1 MQMSEPW
8 LNGQFLIAMPG
19 MQDRRFERSVIYMCA
34 HSNDGA
40 MGIMLNRKQ
49 DLIFPDLLVQLGLIQ
64 PDDAILL
71 PERARSMAVRN
82 GGPVERSRGFVLH
95 SGDYN
100 ADSSLHVAPGIS
112 LTATV
117 DVLRAISKGAG
128 PSQAVM
134 ALGYAG
140 WAPGQLEAEI
150 SANGWLTCEAAS
162 DLVFEEDVDQLY
174 ARAMGSLG
182 IDPRMLSGD
191 AGHA

>member
-1 MQMSEPW
+1 MSEPW
-8 LNGQFLIAMPG
+8 LDGHFLIAMPG
-19 MQDRRFERSVIYMCA
+19 MEDSRFERSVIYMCA
-34 HSNDGA
+34 HSQEGA

-49 DLIFPDLLVQLGLIQ
+49 DLVFPDLLVQLGLIE
-64 PDDAILL
+64 AEETIRL
-71 PERARSMAVRN
+71 PERARAMSVRN

-117 DVLRAISKGAG
+117 DVLRAISRGAG
-128 PSQAVM
+128 PRHAVM

-150 SANGWLTCEAAS
+150 SANGWLTSQAS
-162 DLVFEEDVDQLY
+162 ADLIFEEDVDQLY
-174 ARAMGSLG
+174 VRALLRLG
-182 IDPRMLSGD
+182 IDPAMLSGE

>member
-1 MQMSEPW
+1 MSDLW
-8 LNGQFLIAMPG
+8 LDGQFLIAMPG
-19 MQDRRFERSVIYMCA
+19 MEDSRFERSVIYMCA
-34 HSNDGA
+34 HSQEGA

-49 DLIFPDLLVQLGLIQ
+49 DLVFPDLLVQLGLIE
-64 PDDAILL
+64 AEETIRL
-71 PERARSMAVRN
+71 PERARAMSVRN

-117 DVLRAISKGAG
+117 DVLRAISRGAG
-128 PSQAVM
+128 PQQAVM

-150 SANGWLTCEAAS
+150 SANGWLTSDAS
-162 DLVFEEDVDQLY
+162 ADLIFEEDVDQIYL
-174 ARAMGSLG
+174 RALTRLG
-182 IDPRMLSGD
+182 IDPAMLSGE